1 MQTRKR
7 LHPDLRVVLFDIDGT
22 LLRGSRRR
30 EYREMIGRML
40 VEIFGTEGR
49 LQEVDFSGR
58 TDLSIYREA
67 LECAGIPA
75 SLIRSRLPLLEAGSV
90 EIVRRMS
97 ASAEVFHL
105 CTGVRELLEALTQTD
120 RFVPSLLTGN
130 LERLALIKLQS
141 AGIGHYFPIRGAYGS
156 DAEDRNLL
164 PAIAAR
170 RVCEQLGEEI
180 PPHRM
185 LIVGDTPRDI
195 ACARHFGARVLA
207 VASGFHTTDQLQ
219 EHQPDALLPDLGRT
233 DEVLHLFS
241 LL

>member
-1 MQTRKR
+1 LHRQKR
-7 LHPDLRVVLFDIDGT
+7 LNHDLRVILFDIDGT
-22 LLRGSRRR
+22 LLRGSRRG

-40 VEIFGTEGR
+40 VEIFGTEGK

-75 SLIRSRLPLLEAGSV
+75 SLIRSRLHMLEAGSV

-97 ASAEVFHL
+97 ASGEVFHL
-105 CTGVRELLEALTQTD
+105 CTGVRELLEALAQT
-120 RFVPSLLTGN
+120 RSFVPSLLTGN

-156 DAEDRNLL
+156 DAEDRNQL
-164 PAIAAR
+164 PGIAAQ
-170 RVCEQLGEEI
+170 RVFEQLGEKI

-207 VASGFHTTDQLQ
+207 VASGFHSMAQLH

-233 DEVLHLFS
+233 DEVLRLFS
-241 LL
+241 AL